1 MGVTVVEV
9 MWVEIVNRV
18 GIMVEVDTILVEV
31 VKLVDTTMVEIM
43 EVMVVWVEIVNRV
56 DIMVEVDIIL
66 VEVVKRVDI
75 IMVEITV
82 ATVVDMWVEAV
93 VLDTPPEVKVEI

>member
-9 MWVEIVNRV
+9 M
-18 GIMVEVDTILVEV
+18 
-31 VKLVDTTMVEIM
+31 
-43 EVMVVWVEIVNRV
+43 WVEIVNRV